1 VSGAHAT
8 TARDTRVS
16 GAQADRLKRW
26 ATYAAVAV
34 ATALIGIKVW
44 AWVATHS
51 VAMLATLVDSTLD
64 LVASSLNLLAV
75 RHALTPAD
83 EEHRFGHGKAEAI
96 AGLGQAAVIAGSAAF
111 LVFQSLER
119 LIEPQPVHETTLGLI
134 VIGISIALTF
144 ALVLFQR
151 YVIARTRSLAI
162 GADHLH
168 YATDIATNLGVVVA
182 LFLAGVWGWIIAD
195 ALIGLAIGAAIAWGA
210 FTILRGSYDEL
221 MDREFDDA
229 ERERIKEIVSRHVGV
244 VSLHDLRTRRAGHR
258 SFVQLHLELPPQME
272 LMVAHRISDE
282 VEEAIKKAFPDAD
295 VLIHQD
301 PAGIEM
307 LNSLDKK

>member
-1 VSGAHAT
+1 MSGARAVGGRGTKVSGAE
-8 TARDTRVS
+8 
-16 GAQADRLKRW
+16 ADRLKRW

-34 ATALIGIKVW
+34 AATLIAIKVW
-44 AWVATHS
+44 AWVMTHS

-64 LVASSLNLLAV
+64 LVASGLNLLAV
-75 RHALTPAD
+75 HHALTPAD

-111 LVFQSLER
+111 LIFQSLER
-119 LIEPQPVHETTLGLI
+119 LIEPQPIHETTLGLL
-134 VIGISIALTF
+134 VIAVSVALTF

-151 YVIARTRSLAI
+151 YVISRTRSLAI

-168 YATDIATNLGVVVA
+168 YATDIATNLGVVAA
-182 LFLAGVWGWIIAD
+182 LVLAGLWGWILAD

-210 FTILRGSYDEL
+210 FKILRGSYDEL
-221 MDREFDDA
+221 MDHEFDEA
-229 ERERIKEIVSRHVGV
+229 ERARIKEIVGRHAGV

-282 VEEAIKKAFPDAD
+282 VEEEIKKAFPDAD

-301 PAGIEM
+301 PAGIEL
-307 LNSLDKK
+307 LNALDKK

>member
-1 VSGAHAT
+1 MSGARAVGGRSTKVSGAE
-8 TARDTRVS
+8 
-16 GAQADRLKRW
+16 ADRLKRW

-34 ATALIGIKVW
+34 AATLIAIKVW
-44 AWVATHS
+44 AWVMTHS

-64 LVASSLNLLAV
+64 LVASGLNLLAV
-75 RHALTPAD
+75 HHALTPAD

-111 LVFQSLER
+111 LIFQSLER
-119 LIEPQPVHETTLGLI
+119 LIEPQPIHETTLGLL
-134 VIGISIALTF
+134 VIAVSVALTF

-151 YVIARTRSLAI
+151 YVISRTRSLAI

-168 YATDIATNLGVVVA
+168 YATDIATNLGVVAA
-182 LFLAGVWGWIIAD
+182 LVLAGLWGWILAD

-210 FTILRGSYDEL
+210 FKILRGSYDEL
-221 MDREFDDA
+221 MDHEFDEA
-229 ERERIKEIVSRHVGV
+229 ERARIKEIVGRHAGV

-282 VEEAIKKAFPDAD
+282 VEEEIKKAFPDAD

-301 PAGIEM
+301 PAGIEL
-307 LNSLDKK
+307 LNALDKK